1 MSKKNKKVQFNEEQ
15 LINLYGVQFA
25 IASASNAG
33 KVYLKAGT
41 PLAINYA
48 EWLAFLRYLVPS
60 VKYWIFDRS
69 KLELEHME
77 KISDE
82 EWAKLLDNGTTLLER
97 AYDNDSDSVVLKA

>member
-1 MSKKNKKVQFNEEQ
+1 MLLSAH
-15 LINLYGVQFA
+15 A

-33 KVYLKAGT
+33 KVYLRAGN

-69 KLELEHME
+69 KMELKHME
-77 KISDE
+77 RISDE
-82 EWAKLLDNGTTLLER
+82 EWTKLLENGSILLGR
-97 AYDNDSDSVVLKA
+97 AYDTDSDSVVLKA